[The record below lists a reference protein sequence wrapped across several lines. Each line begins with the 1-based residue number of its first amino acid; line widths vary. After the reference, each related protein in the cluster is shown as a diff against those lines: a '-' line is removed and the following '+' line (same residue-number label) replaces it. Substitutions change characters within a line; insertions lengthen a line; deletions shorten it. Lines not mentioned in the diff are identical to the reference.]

1 MMLFL
6 KWAKEVNF
14 IFLKEKFQRFSQR
27 YKKMQNIFQ
36 EWVNTIYKS
45 LRNLKFWVITLT
57 KKKVAVL

>member
-14 IFLKEKFQRFSQR
+14 IFQKEKFQRFLQR
-27 YKKMQNIFQ
+27 YKKMQKIFQ
-36 EWVNTIYKS
+36 EWVNTIYKN

-57 KKKVAVL
+57 KKKGAVL